1 MAIHF
6 SIPASEISWTEEP
19 GRLQSMGLQRGGQ
32 DLATEHTHT
41 FINKVLKIEGWGQ
54 MVGAVDGDLIILFF
68 YFFKHCFAFSL
79 TAEQPAT
86 IKTD

>member
-1 MAIHF
+1 
-6 SIPASEISWTEEP
+6 
-19 GRLQSMGLQRGGQ
+19 MGLQRGGQ

-68 YFFKHCFAFSL
+68 
-79 TAEQPAT
+79 
-86 IKTD
+86 

>member
-1 MAIHF
+1 
-6 SIPASEISWTEEP
+6 
-19 GRLQSMGLQRGGQ
+19 MGLQRGGQ

-68 YFFKHCFAFSL
+68 NFFKHCFPFSL
-79 TAEQPAT
+79 TAEQLAT
-86 IKTD
+86 IDRLAFQHKKKTQQNID